1 MTLMDFVLGFCVP
14 GNGVP
19 PVVRN
24 RRRKKET
31 KHRKTVKKWP
41 RRSSLKKRG
50 QMVNHIVRKR

>member
-1 MTLMDFVLGFCVP
+1 MTLMDFVLGFCIP
-14 GNGVP
+14 GP
-19 PVVRN
+19 PANVRN